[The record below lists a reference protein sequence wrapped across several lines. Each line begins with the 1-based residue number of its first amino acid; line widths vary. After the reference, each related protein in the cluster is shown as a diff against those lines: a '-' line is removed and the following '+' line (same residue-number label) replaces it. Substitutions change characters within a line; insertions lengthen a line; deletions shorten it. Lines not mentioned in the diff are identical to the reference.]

1 MHWRRKWQPP
11 PVFLPGESQRWRSL
25 VGCRLQG
32 RTESDTTEATQ
43 QPALLLFP
51 SRHSSC
57 FCVFF
62 QGFLNLKWS
71 RFARVS
77 LTRSIAII
85 PALLIA
91 VFQDVEHLTGMND
104 FLNVLQSLQVRREL
118 GKLTKS
124 GGSLYL
130 YSVLP
135 LDNKP
140 SVVVG
145 KIQRKKEAQSWST
158 VNAYEI
164 SGIQKSFRSGFIFK
178 AVEWEL

>member
-1 MHWRRKWQPP
+1 MI
-11 PVFLPGESQRWRSL
+11 
-25 VGCRLQG
+25 
-32 RTESDTTEATQ
+32 
-43 QPALLLFP
+43 
-51 SRHSSC
+51 
-57 FCVFF
+57 
-62 QGFLNLKWS
+62 
-71 RFARVS
+71 

-164 SGIQKSFRSGFIFK
+164 SGI
-178 AVEWEL
+178 